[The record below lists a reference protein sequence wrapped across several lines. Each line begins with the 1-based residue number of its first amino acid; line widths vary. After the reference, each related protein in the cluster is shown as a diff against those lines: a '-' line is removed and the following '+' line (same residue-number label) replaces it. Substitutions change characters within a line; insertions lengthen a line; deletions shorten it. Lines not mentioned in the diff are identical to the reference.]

1 MKTLK
6 KRIYINV
13 NECRRMEIKLS
24 SFASEISF
32 FFFKIQNFDTKKVF
46 TVLKNYLINK
56 LTKRIFIE
64 AALKGSS

>member
-32 FFFKIQNFDTKKVF
+32 FFKIQNFDTKKVF

-56 LTKRIFIE
+56 LTKQIFIE